1 LKKFYY
7 FSLISFVLRINNHF
21 SRAKN
26 YIYPCRADCLPG
38 DIDAPDFLELS
49 ALIMGV
55 PPDNSISFKYRG
67 KDIGALKKLEKFNI
81 LMKVTE
87 LA

>member
-1 LKKFYY
+1 
-7 FSLISFVLRINNHF
+7 
-21 SRAKN
+21 
-26 YIYPCRADCLPG
+26 
-38 DIDAPDFLELS
+38 
-49 ALIMGV
+49 V

-87 LA
+87 LAERAGKDDSGTDKFFDILE